1 MCCVVMIFC
10 GRTSATWLQ
19 VWVYYWP
26 VMFVFRL
33 IFDNLNKLFILFWW
47 HSISKFRDETF
58 IGSEKCNALHLV
70 YIIKECGMTSLSIST
85 VSTSAYFIVL
95 PIAYLICCQLLTS
108 CVAVI
113 AYFIVLPSLLTSLC
127 CRHCL
132 LHCVAVIA
140 YFIIAMPSA
149 LPKVLPPLSFSI

>member
-1 MCCVVMIFC
+1 MWHDVI
-10 GRTSATWLQ
+10 
-19 VWVYYWP
+19 VYFLS
-26 VMFVFRL
+26 VDICL
-33 IFDNLNKLFILFWW
+33 L
-47 HSISKFRDETF
+47 HSVAN
-58 IGSEKCNALHLV
+58 CLPH
-70 YIIKECGMTSLSIST
+70 
-85 VSTSAYFIVL
+85 VL
-95 PIAYLICCQLLTS
+95 PITYFMCCRHSLLH

-140 YFIIAMPSA
+140 YFIVAVIAYFIIAMPSA